1 MGEIV
6 VLSSDDGTETNEE
19 TLMNRGKSSE
29 VVRWEK
35 YLPKTVLRVL
45 LVESDD
51 STRQIIT
58 ALLRKCSYKV
68 VAVSD
73 GLAAWETL
81 KEKSHNIDLILTEL
95 DLPSISGFA
104 LLALVM
110 EHEACKNIPVIMMSS
125 QDSITIVLKC
135 MLRGAADYLIKP
147 MRKNELKNLWQH
159 VWRRLSLR
167 DDPSA
172 HAKSL
177 PGSQHNLEDTDETS
191 EDSRYHSDQGSGAQ
205 VTSYN
210 GHNKLMADVRPLDG
224 IEEFKDSGRLD
235 KKVESFDVTMDL
247 IGGIDKKCECYYG
260 DNTRDDECVGSE
272 LGLSLK
278 RSCSGSLENQD
289 DDESKLRKLSLSDA
303 SAFSRYENSK
313 LTEKALST
321 SADPKTPTESHE
333 KLRCDHG
340 SATTSSNQENI
351 GSSSISGQCNQVVQT
366 EVTTNQ
372 KQHPLES
379 PFPVGSNLLKA
390 SKELEAGSQSIS
402 NNTNEGIAGQQSSC
416 TEKLKE
422 EESHSVQ
429 QRCSLREAALMK
441 FRLKRKDRCFDKKI
455 RYQSRKKL
463 AEQRPRVKGQFVRAL
478 NSDASTKP

>member
-6 VLSSDDGTETNEE
+6 VLSSDDGMETYEE
-19 TLMNRGKSSE
+19 TMMNRGKSSE

-81 KEKSHNIDLILTEL
+81 KGKSHNIDLILTEL

-125 QDSITIVLKC
+125 QDSITMVLKC

-159 VWRRLSLR
+159 VWRRLTLR
-167 DDPSA
+167 DDGTA
-172 HAKSL
+172 HAHSL
-177 PGSQHNLEDTDETS
+177 PASQHNLEDTDETS
-191 EDSRYHSDQGSGAQ
+191 EEDSRYHSDQGSGAQ
-205 VTSYN
+205 AISYN
-210 GHNKLMADVRPLDG
+210 GHNKLMADVKPLD
-224 IEEFKDSGRLD
+224 ETD
-235 KKVESFDVTMDL
+235 KKIGSFDVTMDL
-247 IGGIDKKCECYYG
+247 IGGIDKRTECYG
-260 DNTRDDECVGSE
+260 KANSPDECVGPE

-278 RSCSGSLENQD
+278 RSCSGSFEKQ
-289 DDESKLRKLSLSDA
+289 DESKHPKLSLTDA

-313 LTEKALST
+313 LAEKAVVALEASS
-321 SADPKTPTESHE
+321 SAEPKTPSESHE
-333 KLRCDHG
+333 KLRKVRSSDHG

-351 GSSSISGQCNQVVQT
+351 GSSSISGQNQVLQSAV
-366 EVTTNQ
+366 TNQ
-372 KQHPLES
+372 KQHPQDSPSFPEES
-379 PFPVGSNLLKA
+379 VRLKA
-390 SKELEAGSQSIS
+390 GKDKEVEVGSQSTC
-402 NNTNEGIAGQQSSC
+402 NTSGQSSS
-416 TEKLKE
+416 TEKPKE
-422 EESHSVQ
+422 DESLSFQ
-429 QRCSLREAALMK
+429 QRWSQREAALMK
-441 FRLKRKDRCFDKKI
+441 FRLKRKDRCFDKKV

-463 AEQRPRVKGQFVRAL
+463 AEQRPRVKGQFVRAV
-478 NSDASTKP
+478 NSDASTKA